1 MTRSLKNFRR
11 CVKQMLHI
19 ISFDEICT
27 IVCWAIQLSMMAAF
41 DICTPASIYL
51 TSKAKVKVEVLN
63 FFIRTVFQNLI
74 LFIKYVKTIRKTEV
88 DVDNVEDEF
97 ELMFTDEICYKKL
110 NFYNN
115 VYHTCKMG
123 LCQQR
128 LIPIVLLLL
137 ILIIILSKLS
147 YHCLRLCSFFQ
158 NLQTSGKVNSE
169 NCTL

>member
-27 IVCWAIQLSMMAAF
+27 IVSWAIQLSMMAAF
-41 DICTPASIYL
+41 DIRTPASIYL

-63 FFIRTVFQNLI
+63 FFIRTHNSS
-74 LFIKYVKTIRKTEV
+74 
-88 DVDNVEDEF
+88 EF
-97 ELMFTDEICYKKL
+97 HSAYCIVFTDEICYKKL